1 MIICEIYS
9 FVFWFEMVFTT
20 LSYVIITSYINSC
33 VYSNFNLR
41 YFMSSFIYYITSL
54 QIFHFYEF
62 FCRNI
67 SQVELEILRNSSAIF
82 RSSHRGV
89 PERKLFS
96 NILWYS
102 QENTCVEV
110 YFLIK
115 LQAIRYALLL
125 KETPTQIFSSEY
137 REIYKKTYFEE
148 H

>member
-82 RSSHRGV
+82 RSSQRRCSRKKAILKHFVIFTGKHLCRG
-89 PERKLFS
+89 LFFNKAAGHQICTFIKRDS
-96 NILWYS
+96 N
-102 QENTCVEV
+102 TD
-110 YFLIK
+110 
-115 LQAIRYALLL
+115 
-125 KETPTQIFSSEY
+125 IF
-137 REIYKKTYFEE
+137 
-148 H
+148 